1 MLLLTNRARTWSSM
15 LFTTLTATRKQRQKS
30 TEHCMYPNVFV
41 YVGLSELH
49 VKCIEGLSQH
59 LAQYYGW
66 NTYMSVSANTALRA
80 LVLQGCFSSTS
91 TIFRRYRGT
100 LQRDMAAICFGD
112 CYRSTASFYLHHV
125 LRKSICIH
133 RKPSCTQGLGFDL
146 WLNESSRR
154 FLKSDIYRESSGR
167 HTHALIKFN
176 FAVTS
181 ICCCY
186 LSSAF
191 SCSLKPNPT
200 TISSKSLHWLSVS
213 ASSRISVTL
222 IHPSIYLIHLS
233 THPPLQSSNLLF
245 SSTCLRSVYL
255 FNCQLSYLSVDLS

>member
-133 RKPSCTQGLGFDL
+133 RNPHARKAWVSIYGLMKAQGD
-146 WLNESSRR
+146 SS
-154 FLKSDIYRESSGR
+154 SP
-167 HTHALIKFN
+167 
-176 FAVTS
+176 TS
-181 ICCCY
+181 IENHQG
-186 LSSAF
+186 AT
-191 SCSLKPNPT
+191 PM
-200 TISSKSLHWLSVS
+200 H
-213 ASSRISVTL
+213 
-222 IHPSIYLIHLS
+222 
-233 THPPLQSSNLLF
+233 
-245 SSTCLRSVYL
+245 
-255 FNCQLSYLSVDLS
+255 

>member
-1 MLLLTNRARTWSSM
+1 MFWWL
-15 LFTTLTATRKQRQKS
+15 
-30 TEHCMYPNVFV
+30 
-41 YVGLSELH
+41 
-49 VKCIEGLSQH
+49 LSQH
-59 LAQYYGW
+59 CIVLLAPCAPQK
-66 NTYMSVSANTALRA
+66 YMYPP
-80 LVLQGCFSSTS
+80 Q
-91 TIFRRYRGT
+91 
-100 LQRDMAAICFGD
+100 
-112 CYRSTASFYLHHV
+112 
-125 LRKSICIH
+125 
-133 RKPSCTQGLGFDL
+133 PSCTQGLGFDL

-191 SCSLKPNPT
+191 SCSLKPNLT

-222 IHPSIYLIHLS
+222 IHPSIYRSIYLPIHL
-233 THPPLQSSNLLF
+233 F
-245 SSTCLRSVYL
+245 SHLTFCLSTCLRSVYL